1 MPENI
6 ATKTFTIEV
15 NRFNSDILTS
25 IYSTEELISMLLQK
39 GGMMSVSVVKE
50 NE

>member
-15 NRFNSDILTS
+15 NRLNSDILTS
-25 IYSTEELISMLLQK
+25 IYSTKELISMLLQK